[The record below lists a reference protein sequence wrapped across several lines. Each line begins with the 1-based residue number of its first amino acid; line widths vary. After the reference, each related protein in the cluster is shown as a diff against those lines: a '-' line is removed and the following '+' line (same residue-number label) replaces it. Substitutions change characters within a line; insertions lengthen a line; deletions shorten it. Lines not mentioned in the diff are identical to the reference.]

1 MQFSLKKMVLKGMK
15 VFVVFLLPFLVDK
28 FLVNYPEV
36 AQLSVGAVLYML
48 LNWLKVG
55 VGMRLP

>member
-1 MQFSLKKMVLKGMK
+1 MVLKGMK